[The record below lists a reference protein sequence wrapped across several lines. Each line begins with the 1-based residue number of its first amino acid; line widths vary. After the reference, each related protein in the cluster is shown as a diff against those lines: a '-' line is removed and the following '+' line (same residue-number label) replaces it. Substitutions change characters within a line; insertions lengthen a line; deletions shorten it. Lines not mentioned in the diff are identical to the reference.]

1 MDVAMSFSG
10 LDPVVTAI
18 IPLPTRPLYLGR
30 QEGSKAPLQEVGAA
44 TDGVGGVA
52 VVGALAVEAEV
63 ARGGDEE
70 CFEQVAL
77 SQGVDVA
84 GDVQGPAGDG
94 DGASEPEEPQHR
106 S

>member
-1 MDVAMSFSG
+1 M
-10 LDPVVTAI
+10 
-18 IPLPTRPLYLGR
+18 
-30 QEGSKAPLQEVGAA
+30 
-44 TDGVGGVA
+44 GGVA